1 MGSKSSDEYAL
12 PLCALH
18 HRDLH
23 DHGNEREWWTSKNI
37 EPVDAA
43 LNLWVQTQSERSK
56 SENAPAARGKGP
68 DRTTEAAQTLS
79 PNSELVTEAKGF
91 TRPQGADDH

>member
-1 MGSKSSDEYAL
+1 MGSKTSDEYVV

-37 EPVDAA
+37 EPVDVA
-43 LNLWVQTQSERSK
+43 LNLWEETQAERSK
-56 SENAPAARGKGP
+56 SETAPAAQVQGP
-68 DRTTEAAQTLS
+68 DPTEAAQTLS
-79 PNSELVTEAKGF
+79 PNSELVTEAEGF
-91 TRPQGADDH
+91 ARPQGTDDH